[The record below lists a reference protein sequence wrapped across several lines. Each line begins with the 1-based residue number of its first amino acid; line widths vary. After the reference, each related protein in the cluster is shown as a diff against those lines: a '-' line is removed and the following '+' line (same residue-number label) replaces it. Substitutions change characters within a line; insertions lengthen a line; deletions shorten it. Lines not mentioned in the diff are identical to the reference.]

1 MMQTNLLTF
10 IWNIVDL
17 ILYLRYVRPPLS
29 PFLSLTTTT
38 TMSRSIYIG
47 GIDPSPPMKSLI

>member
-17 ILYLRYVRPPLS
+17 ILYLRYVRPPPS
-29 PFLSLTTTT
+29 PFLSVR
-38 TMSRSIYIG
+38 SRSYLVRYIG
-47 GIDPSPPMKSLI
+47 FCNSI